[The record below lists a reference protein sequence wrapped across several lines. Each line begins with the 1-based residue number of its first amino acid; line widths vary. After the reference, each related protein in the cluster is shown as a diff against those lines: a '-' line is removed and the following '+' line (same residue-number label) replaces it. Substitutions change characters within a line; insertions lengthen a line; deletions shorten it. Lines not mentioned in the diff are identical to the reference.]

1 MYSVVASQSPT
12 SESIPSLMGLL
23 RGVNDGVQ
31 LLGDFGIDALGVQ
44 ELRQAVIVG
53 LADQGRR
60 VRFLVETREEP
71 VEEVV
76 LSLDVGT
83 PWRGSTQRIER
94 TLDLVDA
101 LLHV

>member
-1 MYSVVASQSPT
+1 MYSVVANQSPT

-23 RGVNDGVQ
+23 RRINNGVQ
-31 LLGDFGIDALGVQ
+31 LLDDLGIDVLGVQ
-44 ELRQAVIVG
+44 KFRQAMIVG
-53 LADQGRR
+53 FADQGRR
-60 VRFLVETREEP
+60 LRFLVETREEP

-76 LSLDVGT
+76 RGLDVGT
-83 PWRGSTQRIER
+83 PWRGSTQRIEG